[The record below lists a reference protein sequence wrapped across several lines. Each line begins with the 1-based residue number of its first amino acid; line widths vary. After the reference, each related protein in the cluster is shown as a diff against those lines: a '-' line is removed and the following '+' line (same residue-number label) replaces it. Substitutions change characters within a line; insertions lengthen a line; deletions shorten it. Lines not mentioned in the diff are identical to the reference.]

1 MISPIKE
8 LENRLVVLRGD
19 WTLRIA
25 IATSMLMVAR
35 VKPNFEEMNEY
46 RTDYLTL
53 DAAGLLADFPPDF
66 YDWNKRIVYGIGGPQ
81 TSGVI
86 TVSRWRAMPLP
97 VNLGPRTAVTRLAGF
112 FPYDGG
118 LQEVWINFA
127 DPSVFA
133 FYAGG
138 LYAQDEMQVTEHP
151 ALASVRSAMIHAQGP
166 ALTRSGENPTPVLV
180 RGVQRRVTVDTQPT
194 AERPAGLYGARFAQA
209 SEEVLRSA
217 TRKIEPDSLTGELI
231 PSTILAISA
240 PRPCHGVYTRETIL
254 DALTTAFTG
263 FVAAGF
269 EVGNGT
275 RIHSGFWGCGAFG
288 GNRVLMIA
296 VQILA
301 ARLAGVDMVFHYGE
315 HSGEE
320 ACDESIALAETWKGT
335 TAETVDRLVAEGFEW
350 GMSDGN

>member
-1 MISPIKE
+1 M
-8 LENRLVVLRGD
+8 VFGGD
-19 WTLRIA
+19 WTLLIA
-25 IATSMLMVAR
+25 FATSLLMVAG
-35 VKPNFEEMNEY
+35 VKANFEQMNEY
-46 RTDYLTL
+46 RTEYLTL

-66 YDWNKRIVYGIGGPQ
+66 YDRNKRIVYGIGGPQ

-97 VNLGPRTAVTRLAGF
+97 ESLGPKTAVTRVAGY

-118 LQEVWINFA
+118 SEEVWINFA
-127 DPSVFA
+127 DPSLFA

-151 ALASVRSAMIHAQGP
+151 ALASVRSAMIYAKIP

-180 RGVQRRVTVDTQPT
+180 RGVERRVTVDTQPT
-194 AERPAGLYGARFAQA
+194 AERPGGLYGVRFAQA
-209 SEEVLRSA
+209 GEEVLRSA
-217 TRKIEPDSLTGELI
+217 TRKIEPDPVTGEVLR
-231 PSTILAISA
+231 STILAISA
-240 PRPCHGVYTRETIL
+240 PRPSWGVYTRETIV

-269 EVGNGT
+269 EVGNGV

-320 ACDESIALAETWKGT
+320 ACEESIALAETWKGT

-350 GMSDGN
+350 GTSDGN